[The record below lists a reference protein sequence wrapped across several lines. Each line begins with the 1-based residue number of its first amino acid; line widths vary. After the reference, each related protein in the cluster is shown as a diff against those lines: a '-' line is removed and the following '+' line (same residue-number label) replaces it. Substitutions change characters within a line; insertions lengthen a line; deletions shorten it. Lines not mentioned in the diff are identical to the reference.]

1 MVSRMLRSIRIF
13 LVLFAVW
20 VVMQESFAPQ
30 TLAIG
35 VAVAALA
42 LTVSHQLVLKGSY
55 HDHYRVRLLPALWY
69 GVRLLIAIYG
79 AGLQAVG
86 KMLTGRINVGV
97 VDITTTLEDQFP
109 IALLGNT
116 ITLIPGTVTLDR
128 EGQRLRVVWLDCET
142 RDPDVAGAMIKG
154 PFESLIGRIT
164 R

>member
-1 MVSRMLRSIRIF
+1 MLRSIRIF

-35 VAVAALA
+35 VGVSVLA
-42 LTVSHQLVLKGSY
+42 LVVSHQLVLKGSY
-55 HDHYRVRLLPALWY
+55 HDHYRVRLVPALVY
-69 GVRLLIAIYG
+69 GLRLLVAIYG
-79 AGLQAVG
+79 AGLEAVG

-97 VDITTTLEDQFP
+97 VDITTSLEDQFP

-128 EGQRLRVVWLDCET
+128 DGQRLRVIWLDCET
-142 RDPDVAGAMIKG
+142 RDPDKAGPIIKG
-154 PFESLIGRIT
+154 PFESLIGSIT